1 MRTLKTLDLT
11 QGSVSKKLLAFVLP
25 LIFSNLL
32 QQLYNVTDRVVVGQF
47 AENGTFGLAAVG
59 STSAATTMFLS
70 LFSGLAIG
78 TNVICSNMR
87 GAKNQV
93 GVERCMHTSILM
105 ALICGIGIGM
115 VGFVFCKPLLVLM
128 GTKEEVL
135 DLATLY
141 MRIYFM
147 GSPGSIVYNFG
158 ASILRAHGDTKRP
171 MYILSITGL
180 INVLLNLVLVIGFHR
195 SVDGVAIAT
204 ITAQYIS
211 AISVLVIL
219 FSPKGIYKMK
229 LRKLRLHG
237 KTVLSVIRVGVPCGL
252 NSMVFTVSNVIV
264 QSAVNTYEPYMIAG
278 KTAAVDIS
286 TLIYQIVGAFY
297 SGSVS
302 FSGQCYGAGKYKRID
317 QLLVKGTLLCWCFM
331 ISLSVIA
338 TIFPRQLLSIFN
350 DDPKV
355 IEAGVNILLI
365 NCWGYLL
372 YTVSETALGCLR
384 GMKESAIPSL
394 MNFIGICVPRI
405 AWVLFVFPKF
415 QHLYTTDMT
424 FLYLCFPISWALSTA
439 LQLGYYLICRRKLE
453 KRLLKQAT
461 MNM

>member
-1 MRTLKTLDLT
+1 
-11 QGSVSKKLLAFVLP
+11 
-25 LIFSNLL
+25 
-32 QQLYNVTDRVVVGQF
+32 
-47 AENGTFGLAAVG
+47 
-59 STSAATTMFLS
+59 
-70 LFSGLAIG
+70 
-78 TNVICSNMR
+78 
-87 GAKNQV
+87 
-93 GVERCMHTSILM
+93 
-105 ALICGIGIGM
+105 
-115 VGFVFCKPLLVLM
+115 
-128 GTKEEVL
+128 
-135 DLATLY
+135 
-141 MRIYFM
+141 
-147 GSPGSIVYNFG
+147 
-158 ASILRAHGDTKRP
+158 

-237 KTVLSVIRVGVPCGL
+237 KTVLSVIRVGIPCGL
-252 NSMVFTVSNVIV
+252 NSMLFTVSNVIL
-264 QSAVNTYEPYMIAG
+264 QTAVNTYEPYLIAG

-286 TLIYQIVGAFY
+286 TLIYQIIGAFY

-317 QLLVKGTLLCWCFM
+317 QLLVQGTLMCWGFI
-331 ISLSVIA
+331 ISIAMVA

-355 IEAGVNILLI
+355 IESGVNILRI
-365 NCWGYLL
+365 YCWGYVL
-372 YTVSETALGCLR
+372 YAVAETSLGCLR

-394 MNFIGICVPRI
+394 MNFVGICAPRI
-405 AWVLFVFPKF
+405 IWILFVFPKF

-424 FLYLCFPISWALSTA
+424 FLYLCIPISWILSA
-439 LQLGYYLICRRKLE
+439 VLQLGYYLICRRKLK